1 MNDMTKVS
9 NTAKLLYYMLFVN
22 ADDRG
27 FVGNAEDIIKILNDN
42 EKKHKESVDRD
53 FNAALLEL
61 KRKGLILEFTNK
73 YECNV
78 YLIIHWYYHNKKKN
92 NVWTNYYKY
101 FCLVEIVDNK
111 YVLKEKPLK
120 EKVNENKL
128 NEMKLNEI
136 KDNVMTLPQF
146 LNKYKVNSYEDL
158 TEEQKQE
165 WITYAQSLEG
175 DMPF

>member
-9 NTAKLLYYMLFVN
+9 NKAKLLYYMLFVN

-27 FVGNAEDIIKILNDN
+27 FVGNAEAIIKILNEND
-42 EKKHKESVDRD
+42 EKHKESKDKD
-53 FNAALLEL
+53 YNNALTEL

-73 YECNV
+73 YECDV
-78 YLIIHWYYHNKKKN
+78 YLIIHWYFHNKIKKG
-92 NVWTNYYKY
+92 VWTNYYKY

-136 KDNVMTLPQF
+136 KDNVMTLQQF
-146 LNKYKVNSYEDL
+146 LNKYKVNSYDEL

-165 WITYAQSLEG
+165 WIAYADSIGGEL
-175 DMPF
+175 PF